1 MQSLMT
7 GQICSELVDL
17 VALAERVISGEEIEI
32 SESIEINGVDVLIIF
47 SNFKEFILTIEGS
60 KEDMSII
67 LRSSTIPELA
77 ITLPTPVY
85 VNLGKPVIMGDLC

>member
-1 MQSLMT
+1 MQSFMT

-47 SNFKEFILTIEGS
+47 SNLKEFILTIEGS
-60 KEDMSII
+60 KEDMNII
-67 LRSSTIPELA
+67 LRSSIIPELA

>member
-7 GQICSELVDL
+7 GQICDELVDL
-17 VALAERVISGEEIEI
+17 VSLAERIISGEEIEV

-47 SNFKEFILTIEGS
+47 SNLKEFILTIEGS
-60 KEDMSII
+60 KEDMSIV
-67 LRSSTIPELA
+67 LRSSIIPELA

-85 VNLGKPVIMGDLC
+85 VNLGEPVIVGDLC